1 MGFFSILK
9 KYSIPDFILVAILI
23 ISAYCIEYLS
33 QLPSTTPNLTSFI
46 DQKLKS
52 DLVPYYVSCIFT
64 YCVGV
69 IIIFI
74 LWVIERIDISIFR
87 KLSSYLFA
95 ISFTS
100 FVVSIIKRLVER
112 PRPDTLAACN
122 ANHASVCSL
131 FLADH
136 ELYSQ
141 FTSFPC
147 RSAAETAACATFL
160 SYYLFDIWASDWM
173 YSALFKLIPIAWAF
187 FMGAIEIATRRANPD
202 DVVAGQMLGAII
214 AHFAYQNMKQQEENQ
229 RLYERMR
236 TNSPKPIPAMYT

>member
-1 MGFFSILK
+1 MGILSILR
-9 KYSIPDFILVAILI
+9 KYSILDFILDAILI

-33 QLPSTTPNLTSFI
+33 SLPSTTPNLTSFI

-64 YCVGV
+64 YLVGV
-69 IIIFI
+69 VIIFI
-74 LWVIERIDISIFR
+74 LWVIEKIDLSIFR
-87 KLSSYLFA
+87 KLSSYLFS

-100 FVVSIIKRLVER
+100 FLVSIIKRLVER
-112 PRPDTLAACN
+112 PRPDTLAVCN

-131 FLADH
+131 FLSGHD
-136 ELYSQ
+136 LYSQ
-141 FTSFPC
+141 FTSFPS

-160 SYYLFDIWASDWM
+160 SYYLYDIWASDWM

-187 FMGAIEIATRRANPD
+187 IMGAVEIATRRANPD
-202 DVVAGQMLGAII
+202 DVIAGEMLGAII

-229 RLYERMR
+229 RVIERYK
-236 TNSPKPIPAMYT
+236 SSSAKPIPNMYT